1 MPTLDLLNGL
11 PGEALVRQG
20 LADVQVGRRS
30 IPACLVHLARTRLYR
45 AGLLGSDM
53 PAAYDEPQLELY
65 RLLRREAGDA
75 YSRYNALLRELASFE
90 SALDHRGY
98 SSLNVPR

>member
-1 MPTLDLLNGL
+1 MPTLDLLTGL

-20 LADVQVGRRS
+20 LADAQAGRRS
-30 IPACLVHLARTRLYR
+30 VPACLVHLARTRLSR
-45 AGLLGSDM
+45 AGLLGPDA
-53 PAAYDEPQLELY
+53 PAAFGEPQLELY

-90 SALDHRGY
+90 SALDHRRR
-98 SSLNVPR
+98 VPAER